1 MKNQWHGWYAQYGPR
16 TDMIFETLKIKKS
29 KIRGHGSDVNGEFE
43 IKGKVDHDKVE
54 FTKQYIGKHA
64 VEYSGTLEGH
74 TIRGKWS
81 ISSFGLEDEFEL
93 KKQHTSGDSCD
104 SAESD

>member
-1 MKNQWHGWYAQYGPR
+1 MKNQWHGWYAQNGHR

-54 FTKQYIGKHA
+54 FTKQYIGQHA

-74 TIRGKWS
+74 TLSGKWS